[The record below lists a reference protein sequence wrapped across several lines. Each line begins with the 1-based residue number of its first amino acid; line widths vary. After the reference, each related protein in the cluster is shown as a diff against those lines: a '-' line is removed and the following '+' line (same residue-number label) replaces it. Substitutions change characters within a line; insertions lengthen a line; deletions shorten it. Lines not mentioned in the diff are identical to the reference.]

1 MAWIASIL
9 KISFLETTGGANE
22 IGRRGAADQQRAGP
36 GARRRPEGSLI
47 S

>member
-9 KISFLETTGGANE
+9 KISFLETSGANE